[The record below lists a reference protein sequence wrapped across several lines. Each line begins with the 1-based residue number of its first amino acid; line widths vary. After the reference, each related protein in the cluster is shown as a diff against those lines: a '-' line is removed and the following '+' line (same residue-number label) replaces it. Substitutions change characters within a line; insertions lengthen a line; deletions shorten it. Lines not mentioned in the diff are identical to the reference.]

1 VRSGITRQALRQ
13 HRGTLLAPAST
24 QMLAAAVISAMVMT
38 ASSLDRAPLD
48 AAGRRALAN
57 ADIRDTTSVFIGVAI
72 YLSILIVGVTM
83 NLAMSGQRH
92 DIALLR
98 VIGASPGQVR
108 RSVALQ
114 AAVVAV
120 PASTIGYL
128 LAVPAGAGWVA
139 ALKAHGVVPDAVR
152 FQPTVVALPIALA
165 VELATSVV
173 GAWLASIRP
182 ARLAPAAA
190 LTESLAGTRPL
201 GRARSGLGVL
211 LVAAGAVL
219 SAVLARFAP
228 EQAADAAFFVMLA
241 ECVGV
246 GLLGPL
252 FLGRVTTALRLV
264 LPDGRPRLALDDLAT
279 MTRSLSGAL
288 IPLVLAAAFAMV
300 KVATHTTTAHV
311 TGVADPS
318 ADLWTDYSGTAIY
331 AAFAG
336 VAALNC
342 LVTVLVTRRGD
353 LSTMQLVGASRRDLV
368 VIFTAE
374 AVMVAA
380 TAAVLAAAVATIT
393 LAPILHTSLHTW
405 VPYLPA
411 SAVVGGLAAVGAVTG
426 IGMVVSVALLSR
438 RAPTAIVA
446 AGP

>member
-1 VRSGITRQALRQ
+1 V
-13 HRGTLLAPAST
+13 
-24 QMLAAAVISAMVMT
+24 
-38 ASSLDRAPLD
+38 
-48 AAGRRALAN
+48 
-57 ADIRDTTSVFIGVAI
+57 
-72 YLSILIVGVTM
+72 
-83 NLAMSGQRH
+83 
-92 DIALLR
+92 
-98 VIGASPGQVR
+98 
-108 RSVALQ
+108 
-114 AAVVAV
+114 
-120 PASTIGYL
+120 
-128 LAVPAGAGWVA
+128 
-139 ALKAHGVVPDAVR
+139 
-152 FQPTVVALPIALA
+152 
-165 VELATSVV
+165 
-173 GAWLASIRP
+173 
-182 ARLAPAAA
+182 
-190 LTESLAGTRPL
+190 
-201 GRARSGLGVL
+201 

-252 FLGRVTTALRLV
+252 FLGRITTALRLV

-374 AVMVAA
+374 AIMVTA
-380 TAAVLAAAVATIT
+380 TAAVLAAGVAT
-393 LAPILHTSLHTW
+393 ILHTSLHTW

-411 SAVVGGLAAVGAVTG
+411 SVVVGGLAAVGAVTG
-426 IGMVVSVALLSR
+426 LGMVVSVALLSR
-438 RAPTAIVA
+438 RAPTTVVA